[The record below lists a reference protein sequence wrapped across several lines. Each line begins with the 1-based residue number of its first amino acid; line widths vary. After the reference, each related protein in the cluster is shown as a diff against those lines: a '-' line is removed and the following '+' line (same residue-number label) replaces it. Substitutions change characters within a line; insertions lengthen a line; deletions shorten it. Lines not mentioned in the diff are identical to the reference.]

1 MAGQVVVRRCQ
12 AQHHPGRMGWHPKHS
27 LGAPPQLR
35 CCQSPRGSPVPPPW
49 PAPGSKMDLPWPL
62 SAAAPQR
69 WEDESVVGSQ
79 KAFPLTSWTGMCPP
93 AAHRVAPVPQ
103 QGMTAV
109 EPLPYS
115 PPDLAWTHGA
125 LRCVHRLVPKA
136 EGQGYVAKPCH
147 HQPQAISSCT
157 RAVPDPRS
165 L

>member
-1 MAGQVVVRRCQ
+1 MSGT
-12 AQHHPGRMGWHPKHS
+12 
-27 LGAPPQLR
+27 APPRKDGLAPKALAQGYPSAVVLPKPQGVAGSTSMASTR
-35 CCQSPRGSPVPPPW
+35 QQNGSPL
-49 PAPGSKMDLPWPL
+49 APL

-79 KAFPLTSWTGMCPP
+79 RAFPLTSWTGMCPP
-93 AAHRVAPVPQ
+93 AAHRVTPVPQ

-136 EGQGYVAKPCH
+136 EGQGHVAKPCH
-147 HQPQAISSCT
+147 HQPQAISSCPC
-157 RAVPDPRS
+157 AVPDPRS